1 MLFILLFRGKKTPA
15 KLDSSSHKLC
25 GIEACI
31 IALGICDAQIIFLC
45 YPPPSKT
52 NKKFKMEK
60 LGFLSLKKKG
70 WLVFI
75 VSCNVFSFF
84 IYFN

>member
-15 KLDSSSHKLC
+15 KLDSGSHKLC

-52 NKKFKMEK
+52 NKKNQDGKVGVSK
-60 LGFLSLKKKG
+60 LKKKKVG
-70 WLVFI
+70 WFLLYHAM
-75 VSCNVFSFF
+75 FF
-84 IYFN
+84 LFYLF